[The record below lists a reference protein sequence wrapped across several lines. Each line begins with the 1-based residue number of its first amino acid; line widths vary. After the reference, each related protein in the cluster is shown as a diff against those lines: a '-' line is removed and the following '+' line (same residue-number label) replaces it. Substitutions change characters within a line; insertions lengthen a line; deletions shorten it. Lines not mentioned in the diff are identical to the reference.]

1 MITCVWMR
9 ALTKPRPPEPA
20 LGAFGEKLRKQR
32 EQRGLAL
39 DAISNTTKI
48 STRMLRAL
56 EDEHFDQLPGGVFN
70 KGFVRAYARQ
80 VGLDE
85 EETITDYLTA
95 LRESQVQSQKILPDF
110 RSPGVKPG
118 PITPPDPRHYTASE
132 RPAGDG
138 KDNGS
143 QNPTAERRRN
153 EERRNEVRR
162 NEVRRTQDRDQHDK
176 APLAAPRNQAGLDA
190 SGRGDGS
197 HEAESRLLEKPR
209 EQDRAGQDQFESHRS
224 EEHPQY
230 GSSSLPGFIT
240 LASATESSNDSA
252 DTPSRRISKSM
263 LAAAVLLLL
272 TVVGLAIWNSQR
284 HRDSAAL
291 VTKPAASPNQPS
303 SSLPAQS
310 PAPRLASA
318 SAAAPKTGS
327 TSSPAKP
334 SAINSSSAT
343 PSIPAKSSNPS
354 VAPKPAAIPS
364 AADSVVAKNTTA
376 MLAAKPVPTFTL
388 MIRADQ
394 TTWISII
401 ADGKPET
408 HETLIAPAHTSVRA
422 TRDVAVKVGNAAGVS
437 FQLNGKEFPAQGNVG
452 EVRTYVFDAT
462 GIKPGPPTPTP
473 TPNR

>member
-9 ALTKPRPPEPA
+9 AQTKPRPPEPA

-118 PITPPDPRHYTASE
+118 PITPPDPRHHTASE

-138 KDNGS
+138 KDNGG
-143 QNPTAERRRN
+143 QNPAAERRRN
-153 EERRNEVRR
+153 EERRNEERR

-252 DTPSRRISKSM
+252 DIPSRRISKSM

-272 TVVGLAIWNSQR
+272 TVVGLAMWNSQR

-303 SSLPAQS
+303 SSLPAQ
-310 PAPRLASA
+310 PPPPPLASA
-318 SAAAPKTGS
+318 SAASPKTGS

-364 AADSVVAKNTTA
+364 SADSVVAKNTTA
-376 MLAAKPVPTFTL
+376 MLAAKPVPTCQGRKRRRCQFSTERQRISRPRKRWGSENL
-388 MIRADQ
+388 RFRHHGNQ
-394 TTWISII
+394 TRTAGSNPHPKSVALVESFSRRCIH
-401 ADGKPET
+401 KPQT
-408 HETLIAPAHTSVRA
+408 
-422 TRDVAVKVGNAAGVS
+422 
-437 FQLNGKEFPAQGNVG
+437 
-452 EVRTYVFDAT
+452 
-462 GIKPGPPTPTP
+462 
-473 TPNR
+473 